1 METITFK
8 TILAS
13 GRPYREMETDDYLK
27 FLKSERNSL
36 YQGQTGVYLSRK
48 VSLNGQQL
56 YFPFIDIDG
65 QKDLHGDEKIESA
78 ILNASL
84 TLKILKELGVS
95 DYFKII
101 ATGNTGF
108 RMISN
113 ILLNSET
120 YQAFVDL
127 VKSEMPHIID
137 IEPTAI
143 SKCPTSCS
151 CIKVTLTKIKSS
163 WWTGIPWLCQ
173 QMVFENEIMDAEYY
187 RSITAGKLDPDAVIE
202 LYAMVFQ
209 LCAHHGFESSERLW

>member
-13 GRPYREMETDDYLK
+13 GRPYREMQTDDYLK
-27 FLKSERNSL
+27 FLNSERNRL
-36 YQGQTGVYLSRK
+36 YQGETGLYLSRE
-48 VSLNGQQL
+48 VSLNGQKL

-65 QKDLHGDEKIESA
+65 QKDHYGDEKIQSA

-113 ILLNSET
+113 ILLNAET

-137 IEPTAI
+137 IQPTRDIENPHQLFVYKGHRFQNKKQLVDGHSVVVPAE
-143 SKCPTSCS
+143 
-151 CIKVTLTKIKSS
+151 
-163 WWTGIPWLCQ
+163 
-173 QMVFENEIMDAEYY
+173 VFENEIPNVDYY
-187 RSITAGKLDPDAVIE
+187 RSITAGKLNPDAVIDC
-202 LYAMVFQ
+202 M
-209 LCAHHGFESSERLW
+209 R